1 LAGWSSFES
10 RKLLNVTYADIMFDN
25 DGHIGLRFD
34 DGQIF
39 SIPAPL
45 AAHLGRNLM
54 DCAHGVGQVVA

>member
-1 LAGWSSFES
+1 MSDD
-10 RKLLNVTYADIMFDN
+10 VTYADIMFDN

-39 SIPAPL
+39 SMPAPL
-45 AAHLGRNLM
+45 AAHVGRNLM